1 VFAAA
6 GGPIAFDPA
15 ANRIF
20 FRIFDLGGHVIGVT
34 SIAVSTP

>member
-1 VFAAA
+1 M
-6 GGPIAFDPA
+6 P